1 MSGNFM
7 KVISPYE
14 VENLIKNSEN
24 ISIIDVRETFEV
36 QRGMISGAM
45 HIPLGKLQTSL
56 HHLEKEK
63 KYVVVCETGSR
74 SRMATYLLNS
84 LGYDA

>member
-56 HHLEKEK
+56 HHLEKK
-63 KYVVVCETGSR
+63 RNMLSFVKQVVVVGWQHI
-74 SRMATYLLNS
+74 Y
-84 LGYDA
+84 